1 MKAHLIAAASASVMA
16 GLTLAQGAAAQSVEV
31 KDAVARVVVIPEDR
45 RDIGV
50 EIVPGRADLPAL
62 QVVRRGDDVRID
74 GGLGTRRLGLG
85 QVNVLSRCESGDP
98 EARQPGQGARIRV
111 RGVGE
116 VALEDAPM
124 VVLRTPR
131 DVDIET
137 GEAVYGA
144 VGPGARS
151 VELHTG
157 GCGQWTVANVSGPAA
172 ISVGGSGR
180 VRIGEVQQ
188 LKASIGGSGSVT
200 ARAAHEVKASIGGSG
215 DVRVGRV
222 EGPIEVRIGG
232 SGDVRLDSGRSEQVD
247 VSIAGSGNV
256 HFDGTAGRVAVATV
270 GSGDVYIRE
279 VTGPISRSTV
289 GSGKLRIGD

>member
-1 MKAHLIAAASASVMA
+1 MKAHFIAAASVSALM
-16 GLTLAQGAAAQSVEV
+16 GLALAQSAAAQSVEV
-31 KDAVARVVVIPEDR
+31 KHAVARVVVIPEDR

-62 QVVRRGDDVRID
+62 QVMRQGNDVEID
-74 GGLGTRRLGLG
+74 GGLANRRLGPG
-85 QVNVLSRCESGDP
+85 RVSVINRCEAGDP
-98 EARQPGQGARIRV
+98 EARQPGQGARVRV
-111 RGVGE
+111 RDVGE

-131 DVDIET
+131 DVDVDT
-137 GEAVYGA
+137 GSAVYGA

-151 VELHTG
+151 LELHSG
-157 GCGQWTVANVSGPAA
+157 GCGQWTVANVSGPAN

-180 VRIGEVQQ
+180 VRMGEVQQ
-188 LKASIGGSGSVT
+188 LTASIGGSGTVT
-200 ARAAHEVKASIGGSG
+200 ARVAHGVKASIGGSG

-222 EGPIEVRIGG
+222 EGPIEIRIGG
-232 SGDVRLDSGRSEQVD
+232 SGDVRLDAGRSNQVD

-256 HFDGTAGRVAVATV
+256 HFDGIADRVAVATV

-279 VTGPISRSTV
+279 VTGPVSRSTV